1 MIDGR
6 TTRRNLLAAS
16 GAALALGV
24 LAGCGGGPG
33 QEQDGPVEIFAL
45 SGRGRRISNAA
56 KKHNANKRFVSFALA
71 DANHA
76 HPGDTSQ
83 VVSLMVSRAEFRRL
97 FGLTGLVSDLRHV

>member
-1 MIDGR
+1 MSDGR
-6 TTRRNLLAAS
+6 TTRRRFLATG
-16 GAALALGV
+16 GAALAIGV
-24 LAGCGGGPG
+24 LAGCGGGQG
-33 QEQDGPVEIFAL
+33 QQDGPVEIFAL

-97 FGLTGLVSDLRHV
+97 FGMTGLVSDLRHV